1 MTLITPVCSSAAIP
15 INVVILITT
24 AIWKHY
30 LNTYNFKTLKT
41 IDDEGGITNI
51 NLAIYRTIL
60 EPLEDILFKYI

>member
-15 INVVILITT
+15 INVVILIMT